1 MKKEF
6 VEPKLKRIELN
17 MKENIASSVQISMGY
32 YFNVSLF
39 RCTIQSTGKF
49 VGDVTEQE
57 AEVCLVSTRS
67 RIGGGMIIPVDEVR
81 PYFRM

>member
-17 MKENIASSVQISMGY
+17 MKENIASSVQVSMGY
-32 YFNVSLF
+32 YFNVTLF
-39 RCTIQSTGKF
+39 QCTIQSTGKY
-49 VGDVTEQE
+49 VGEVTEKD
-57 AEVCLVSTRS
+57 AEVCLVSTRA
-67 RIGGGMIIPVDEVR
+67 RIGRGMVIPVDEVR

>member
-17 MKENIASSVQISMGY
+17 MKENIASSGEVSMGY

-39 RCTIQSTGKF
+39 SCTIQSTNKLINDG
-49 VGDVTEQE
+49 VTDKE

-67 RIGGGMIIPVDEVR
+67 RIGGGMIFPVEEVR
-81 PYFRM
+81 PHF